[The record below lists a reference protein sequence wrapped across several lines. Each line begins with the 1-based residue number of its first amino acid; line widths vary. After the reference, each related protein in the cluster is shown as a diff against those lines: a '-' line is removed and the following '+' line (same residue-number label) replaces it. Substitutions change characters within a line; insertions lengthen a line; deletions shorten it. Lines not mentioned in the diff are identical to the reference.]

1 MATMTDKTTPREV
14 GLSEGLGAAC
24 STCPFRLGAALGY
37 DDDALEALADGWEP
51 SCHQIVGM
59 QAIFHEPFPTS
70 SRCRGHD
77 AWARGDAGFAAP
89 NARLTAPH
97 TAQRSDDE

>member
-1 MATMTDKTTPREV
+1 MNGNASPANV
-14 GLSEGLGAAC
+14 GSNDGLGAAC
-24 STCPFRLGAALGY
+24 STCPFRLGSRVVY
-37 DDDALEALADGWEP
+37 DDDALEALADGWLP

-77 AWARGDAGFAAP
+77 AWARGDDGFAAP
-89 NARLTAPH
+89 NAKLNGPL
-97 TAQRSDDE
+97 